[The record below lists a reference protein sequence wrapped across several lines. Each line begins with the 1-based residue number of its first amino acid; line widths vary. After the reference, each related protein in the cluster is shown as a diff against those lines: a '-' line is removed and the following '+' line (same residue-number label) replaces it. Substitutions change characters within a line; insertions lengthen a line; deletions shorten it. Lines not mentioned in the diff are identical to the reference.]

1 MDLTEPQAAFEHKR
15 ALETEVEVLRHRTTS
30 IASRTVIYALEER
43 VQEIDDFLASKGF
56 SEDRAMAQKKL
67 EKDSAFNELDLDGD
81 GIVSDTELAAVE
93 ALSKHEKADAQRR
106 MAWVAIISML
116 VFTIFVFLPIFPDT
130 RIKAL
135 ADLFG
140 LFYIGMA
147 SVVGA
152 FMGMTAYM
160 SKGK

>member
-1 MDLTEPQAAFEHKR
+1 
-15 ALETEVEVLRHRTTS
+15 
-30 IASRTVIYALEER
+30 
-43 VQEIDDFLASKGF
+43 
-56 SEDRAMAQKKL
+56 
-67 EKDSAFNELDLDGD
+67 
-81 GIVSDTELAAVE
+81 
-93 ALSKHEKADAQRR
+93 
-106 MAWVAIISML
+106 
-116 VFTIFVFLPIFPDT
+116 VFLPIFPDT